1 MPKGEEFKPK
11 GEDEIREEIISEY
24 EFNPEDDSD
33 KEKIDKLV
41 NRELDHQTKLGKAIS
56 QKKSYRTKL
65 EEALKGNEG
74 EEDGDDDQEGE
85 QPKEK
90 KKEVPQVDTSNFATK
105 EEVETKFHRQKY
117 PNLSDEEYTSINA
130 LATSSGK
137 SFEDTV
143 ENNPIAKTYF
153 ESSEARER
161 LSNVSKAPSTRSS
174 KVDTQTDE
182 DKIADELSADLPI
195 GYSAE
200 DKK

>member
-24 EFNPEDDSD
+24 DFDPEDDSD

-41 NRELDHQTKLGKAIS
+41 NRELDYQAKLGKAIS
-56 QKKSYRTKL
+56 QKKSYRTKF
-65 EEALKGNEG
+65 EEALKGNDG

-90 KKEVPQVDTSNFATK
+90 KKEVLQADTSNFVTK
-105 EEVETKFHRQKY
+105 DELQRMKY

-130 LATSSGK
+130 LATSNGK
-137 SFEDTV
+137 SFEDTI

-174 KVDTQTDE
+174 KVDIQSEE
-182 DKIADELSADLPI
+182 DKISDELSTDLPQ
-195 GYSAE
+195 GFSAE
-200 DKK
+200 VKK